1 MNIKKSFLVALA
13 AVTAVASVSAITVS
27 ASSLGVSTEAVPVVV
42 ERGVPTLI
50 KADLDGKVGNALH
63 VKTELPA
70 NVAEGSYT
78 FYTALVADKEIEA
91 AFDAV
96 VTSDIKDILELGM
109 KDEDGKD
116 VDLTDNAKVTLST
129 SKTAAF
135 NKVFGITEDGEFVDM
150 GAVETDDGL
159 TFTNDGYTRFV
170 LAAVYDEPISDP
182 DISKESK
189 PSTPSTPSTP
199 TPSTPV
205 TPTGDN
211 NTAATA
217 AVFAVMG
224 VVALGTV
231 LATTKMKKSSK

>member
-109 KDEDGKD
+109 KDEYGKD

-129 SKTAAF
+129 SKAAAF

-150 GAVETDDGL
+150 GAVKTEEGL
-159 TFTNDGYTRFV
+159 TFTNDGYTKFV
-170 LAAVYDEPISDP
+170 LAFVEDEKSSEPVSDP
-182 DISKESK
+182 TSK
-189 PSTPSTPSTP
+189 PSTPSTP

>member
-27 ASSLGVSTEAVPVVV
+27 ASSLGVSTDAQHIVV
-42 ERGVPTLI
+42 EKDVPTVVT
-50 KADLDGKVGNALH
+50 AVLDGKVGNALK
-63 VKTELPA
+63 VKTEFPVDA
-70 NVAEGSYT
+70 PEGEYY
-78 FYTALVADKEIEA
+78 FFTALVADKEVED

-96 VTSDIKDILELGM
+96 VKSDL
-109 KDEDGKD
+109 KD
-116 VDLTDNAKVTLST
+116 VFEIGLMDAEGKGADEVAKNAKITFST
-129 SKTAAF
+129 TKASAY
-135 NKVFGITEDGEFVDM
+135 NKVFALSDDGNFVDM
-150 GAVETDDGL
+150 GAVKTEEGL
-159 TFTNDGYTRFV
+159 TFTNDGYTKFV
-170 LAAVYDEPISDP
+170 LAFVEDEKSSEPVSDP
-182 DISKESK
+182 TSK
-189 PSTPSTPSTP
+189 PSTPSTP

>member
-13 AVTAVASVSAITVS
+13 AVTAVASVSALAVS
-27 ASSLGVSTEAVPVVV
+27 ASSLGESTDAQHIVV
-42 ERGVPTLI
+42 EKDVPTVVT
-50 KADLDGKVGNALH
+50 AVLDGKVGNALK
-63 VKTELPA
+63 VKTEFPVDA
-70 NVAEGSYT
+70 PEGEYY
-78 FYTALVADKEIEA
+78 FFTALVADKEVED

-96 VTSDIKDILELGM
+96 VKSDL
-109 KDEDGKD
+109 KD
-116 VDLTDNAKVTLST
+116 VFEIGLMDAEGKGADEVAKNAKITFST
-129 SKTAAF
+129 TKASAY
-135 NKVFGITEDGEFVDM
+135 NKVFALSDDGNFVDM
-150 GAVETDDGL
+150 GAVKTEEGL
-159 TFTNDGYTRFV
+159 TFTNDGYTKFV
-170 LAAVYDEPISDP
+170 LAFVEDEKSSEPVSDP
-182 DISKESK
+182 TSK
-189 PSTPSTPSTP
+189 PSTPSTP